1 MYLPLTN
8 YNRRLVE
15 KDRGKNMK
23 VGSVSSGA
31 AAMQRPS
38 AASEGQQV
46 GTEGNQDQRQLISNQ
61 DGQKQQNSSID
72 SKYQSDFYAPKRM
85 STQDSLGLDDAAGNM
100 MEAVK
105 DIAALQVLE
114 KMLEAIN
121 KIMED

>member
-1 MYLPLTN
+1 
-8 YNRRLVE
+8 
-15 KDRGKNMK
+15 MK

-31 AAMQRPS
+31 AAMQRPA
-38 AASEGQQV
+38 AASGGQQV
-46 GTEGNQDQRQLISNQ
+46 GTEGSQDQRQAVNKQ
-61 DGQKQQNSSID
+61 DGQQQQNSSVD
-72 SKYQSDFYAPKRM
+72 SKYQSDFYAPKKM

-114 KMLEAIN
+114 KMLEAIT